1 MWNTKEMSQLD
12 AVLTG
17 VPLTLTFDLE
27 FPMWNCISGMGG
39 PIVIMVM
46 EQKGQELIGSWTLT
60 SPMTLTLDFCL
71 IFNVGQFLRNERPH
85 WHGTKRTG
93 GMGCYTCYDP
103 LSDLEAED
111 TVRDWGD
118 FIARTH
124 WCVPNDS
131 ETHETVLLD
140 CTTGE
145 AGSAIQLHQS
155 SAFHCHFA
163 HTSAFSLLS
172 HTYCVQTELRWL
184 LSNEWKVT
192 RSYIFFKFAI
202 CSIALL
208 SLGETCHLK
217 RSDMVTGVA
226 DGAVAKLL
234 HCASTHQH
242 YDVMRFEYVV
252 WQCINGLNEYSLRKF

>member
-1 MWNTKEMSQLD
+1 MWDNS
-12 AVLTG
+12 
-17 VPLTLTFDLE
+17 
-27 FPMWNCISGMGG
+27 SGMKG
-39 PIVIMVM
+39 PIDM
-46 EQKGQELIGSWTLT
+46 EQKG
-60 SPMTLTLDFCL
+60 
-71 IFNVGQFLRNERPH
+71 
-85 WHGTKRTG
+85 
-93 GMGCYTCYDP
+93 

-124 WCVPNDS
+124 WCVRNDS
-131 ETHETVLLD
+131 ETHKTVLLD

-163 HTSAFSLLS
+163 HTCAFSLLS

-184 LSNEWKVT
+184 LSNEWKDT

-202 CSIALL
+202 CSIALS

-217 RSDMVTGVA
+217 RGDMVTGVA

-234 HCASTHQH
+234 QLCQHASALWCHAVWIRIVTMHQWVMNIH
-242 YDVMRFEYVV
+242 YEYLNHPRAIHKHNPHPLETMGRV
-252 WQCINGLNEYSLRKF
+252 W